1 MNGDDYLAI
10 PFEEDSVE
18 ENSGMEIG
26 YITRQNTILSS
37 IGKLYIDEIRKYL
50 GIGRAIDSA
59 YSSLYFTRISAEKE
73 DMIVLVT

>member
-50 GIGRAIDSA
+50 GIIE
-59 YSSLYFTRISAEKE
+59 L
-73 DMIVLVT
+73 